1 MTLANNIIDRGEV
14 ALVME
19 LVLLR
24 MTKLILNLR
33 MRPIWSKFIYYSQI
47 ILLIKNII
55 AS

>member
-1 MTLANNIIDRGEV
+1 MTHANNITDRGEV

-33 MRPIWSKFIYYSQI
+33 FALKIY
-47 ILLIKNII
+47 LLFPNYF
-55 AS
+55 AH